1 MSNPPNPL
9 DKFATYTYHFEL
21 HAADSWEQLK
31 SLATSDSNEA
41 TTRFSPTGTL
51 LINTRKDAHQHIDD
65 VRFIA
70 LSEATASTE
79 LLIPI
84 GKVTMTI
91 TEPGGFS
98 FIEKLSKLRE
108 NFGVTSAAS
117 DGLTFALKI
126 MFVGRTP
133 DNSVETLYAKLI
145 PMVIMPNV
153 TATFTE
159 LGGRYA
165 MEFQTAP
172 TLAATDDPSSGA
184 PMNFGFVKRT
194 VSFEASTVEE
204 ALPLL
209 QQHLQGGYD
218 EIYKKEGLTDQGKP
232 IVYKITA
239 DGEIKGRLKGLNV
252 NSLAPNEPIKNVFS
266 PTLQIA
272 TFIDAIMKSSPELQ
286 DKIGASKPGLQKEG
300 HPGIFMPVIQPR
312 VIYNKSDITVHYH
325 IAVNRGGMQG
335 KFEFDYYFADAGKNV
350 DILSYEVK
358 FQYIGAWIPTKI
370 TTGYDWTV
378 NQSSTMQLEK
388 PKIWEHN
395 ICTPDVTIKDNLV
408 EVERSPLNIKKN
420 DPRPQP
426 SVTFTDRI
434 GHNNMPFKDTPSIR
448 LAMESR
454 ADFMSAI
461 ATQQQFEIR
470 GNLDILDATAYYP
483 DGSEMGNLYGGNNM
497 WVKVNIWMPDD
508 RFEGGKRQF
517 FYTGYYKVL
526 SVENI
531 FSGGQFKQHLTVTMV
546 PENEN
551 K

>member
-1 MSNPPNPL
+1 MSTPPNPL

-21 HAADSWEQLK
+21 HAADSWSKLK
-31 SLATSDSNEA
+31 NLATSDANAA
-41 TTRFSPTGTL
+41 TTRFSPNGTL

-65 VRFIA
+65 VRFMA
-70 LSEATASTE
+70 LAEATASTE
-79 LLIPI
+79 LLVPV
-84 GKVTMTI
+84 GKVTMTV

-108 NFGVTSAAS
+108 AFGVTSEIS

-126 MFVGRTP
+126 IFVGRTP
-133 DNSVETLYAKLI
+133 DNSVETLFAKLI

-165 MEFQTAP
+165 LEFQTAA
-172 TLAATDDPSSGA
+172 TLGSTDDPTSGA

-204 ALPLL
+204 ALSKLE
-209 QQHLQGGYD
+209 QHLQSGYD
-218 EIYKKEGLTDQGKP
+218 EIYKKEGTTDQGKP
-232 IVYKITA
+232 LVYKITA

-252 NSLAPNEPIKNVFS
+252 NSLAPNEPVKHVFS

-272 TFIDAIMKSSPELQ
+272 TFVDAILKASPELQ
-286 DKIGASKPGLQKEG
+286 AKIGASKPGLQKEG
-300 HPGIFMPVIQPR
+300 HPGIFIPVIQPR
-312 VIYNKSDITVHYH
+312 VLYNDDNIEITYH
-325 IAVNRGGMQG
+325 VAVNRGGMQDSY
-335 KFEFDYYFADAGKNV
+335 EFDYYFADAGKNV
-350 DILSYEVK
+350 DVLSYEVK

-378 NQSSTMQLEK
+378 NASSKMQLEK
-388 PKIWEHN
+388 PKVWAHN
-395 ICTPDVTIKDNLV
+395 ICTPDVTVKDNLV
-408 EVERSPLNIKKN
+408 EVERSSLNIKKN

-434 GHNNMPFKDTPSIR
+434 GHNNMPFNDTPSIR
-448 LAMESR
+448 LAMDAR

-461 ATQQQFEIR
+461 ATEQQFEIR
-470 GNLDILDATAYYP
+470 GNLDILNATAYYP
-483 DGSEMGNLYGGNNM
+483 DGSEIGKIYGGNNM
-497 WVKVNIWMPDD
+497 WVKINIWMPDD

-517 FYTGYYKVL
+517 YYVGYYKVL

-531 FSGGQFKQHLTVTMV
+531 FSNGQFRQHLTVTMV

-551 K
+551 R